1 MPDQRPPYLIEFN
14 SCGSSCI
21 APLMEIGTLPF
32 ELSFLPLGKWAYMLL
47 SDRYTR
53 QVGLDGTVLLFVPTA
68 VAREVDYPIAGA
80 TGVGDPLF
88 LPNDMGTADTTRD
101 GKAAP
106 AVFDPS

>member
-1 MPDQRPPYLIEFN
+1 MN
-14 SCGSSCI
+14 SI
-21 APLMEIGTLPF
+21 AAVLPVLLLLWTLPF

-47 SDRYTR
+47 S
-53 QVGLDGTVLLFVPTA
+53 VPTA

-106 AVFDPS
+106 AGFDPS